1 MRKRIA
7 LLIFLV
13 LLGFTAYY
21 IYTRGWPSWLS
32 SIFSSQKQPIAQQSE
47 ESKPVEDL
55 QIQNAV
61 LESFNRSPDLGGKS
75 IVVKVQD
82 KIVTLSGTVETPM
95 QRSGAEQA
103 AQAIDG
109 VAGVT
114 NNLTVANPQAVT
126 EPPANVPAVDQ
137 NADLAKRVKFELY
150 DSGAFDTATMTV
162 TAADGAVT
170 LSGTVRSRAEQLL
183 AERIAQAVPGVK
195 KVNNELRVAQ
205 APARR

>member
-7 LLIFLV
+7 LLIFLALV
-13 LLGFTAYY
+13 GFTAYY
-21 IYTRGWPSWLS
+21 IYTRGWPGWLS
-32 SIFSSQKQPIAQQSE
+32 SIFSSQPQPVAQQPAE
-47 ESKPVEDL
+47 NKPVEDL
-55 QIQNAV
+55 QIQTAV
-61 LESFNRSPDLGGKS
+61 LEAFNRSPDLGGKS

-82 KIVTLSGTVETPM
+82 KMVTLSGTVDTPT

-103 AQAIDG
+103 AQAVDG
-109 VAGVT
+109 VTGVT
-114 NNLTVANPQAVT
+114 NNLTVANPQAPA

-183 AERIAQAVPGVK
+183 AERVAQGVPGVK
-195 KVNNELRVAQ
+195 KVINELRVAQ
-205 APARR
+205 PPARR